1 MEHPIV
7 ENLWKRTMVPYK
19 TLWNKIKKEIRATT
33 NERMFNTWVEPIK
46 PIALNKN
53 NLILELPNQFFYE
66 WINTHYKNQFEKM
79 TKERLKEEINIQFTI
94 GVESTHDRAEK
105 PTKPPKETAPQI
117 KTNLNKKYIF
127 SNFIEGSCNQFAKAA
142 SISVSEFPGQKGFNP
157 LVIYGGV
164 GLGKTHLLNAIGNH
178 INENHPKLN
187 TVGVTSERFT
197 IDFISSIQK
206 NNTIS
211 FSQYYRKADVLLID
225 DIQFL
230 QGKEQTQEQFFHTFN
245 ELYQKGKQVVL
256 TADKYPTEMKGLKER
271 LLSRFESGLAVDVQP
286 PDFETRVAILMEK
299 AEQSG
304 LALSY
309 DVIELIATHIKDN
322 VRELESTVI
331 RLLARSSLTNTDIDL
346 VMAKNVIIER
356 KGRGLTTEL
365 TIQEVVKRVSN
376 FTKVPEKK
384 IVGKGRERK
393 IAEARQI
400 SAYLCRDVLGSTLV
414 NIGMFLGGRD
424 HTTIMYAYKNIEKRI
439 EKEPRIRK
447 TVETLK
453 KEFNYNLS

>member
-1 MEHPIV
+1 MSS
-7 ENLWKRTMVPYK
+7 YK
-19 TLWNKIKKEIRATT
+19 TLWNKLKKEIKETT
-33 NERMFNTWVEPIK
+33 NERMFGTWIEPVK
-46 PIALNKN
+46 PIALNRSI
-53 NLILELPNQFFYE
+53 LVLELPNQFFYE
-66 WINTHYKNQFEKM
+66 WIETHYKNQFEKIL
-79 TKERLKEEINIQFTI
+79 KEKLKEEIKIQFTI
-94 GVESTHDRAEK
+94 GVESVSNKAEK
-105 PTKPPKETAPQI
+105 ITQHKKEAPTQK

-127 SNFIEGSCNQFAKAA
+127 SNFIEGGCNQFAKAA
-142 SISVSEFPGQKGFNP
+142 STSVSEFPGQKGFNP

-164 GLGKTHLLNAIGNH
+164 GLGKTHLLNAIGNQ

-187 TVGVTSERFT
+187 TIGATSERFT

-206 NNTIS
+206 NNTIT

-245 ELYQKGKQVVL
+245 ELYQNGKQVVL

-331 RLLARSSLTNTDIDL
+331 RLLARSSLTKTDINLDL
-346 VMAKNVIIER
+346 AKNVIIER
-356 KGRGLTTEL
+356 KGRSLTTEL
-365 TIQEVVKRVSN
+365 TIQEIVKRVSN
-376 FTKVPEKK
+376 FTKVPEEK
-384 IVGKGRERK
+384 IVGKRRERK
-393 IAEARQI
+393 VAEARQL
-400 SAYLCRDVLGSTLV
+400 SAYLCRDILGSTLV

-447 TVETLK
+447 IVNSLK
-453 KEFNYNLS
+453 KEFSYTLS

>member
-1 MEHPIV
+1 M
-7 ENLWKRTMVPYK
+7 LSYK
-19 TLWNKIKKEIRATT
+19 TLWNKLKKEIKETT
-33 NERMFNTWVEPIK
+33 NERMFNTWIEPVK
-46 PIALNKN
+46 PIALNRN
-53 NLILELPNQFFYE
+53 SLVLELPNQFFYE
-66 WINTHYKNQFEKM
+66 WIETHYKNQFEKII
-79 TKERLKEEINIQFTI
+79 KEKLKEEIKIQFTI
-94 GVESTHDRAEK
+94 GIENISNKAEK
-105 PTKPPKETAPQI
+105 ITQYKKEAPTQK
-117 KTNLNKKYIF
+117 KTNLNKKYVF
-127 SNFIEGSCNQFAKAA
+127 SNFIEGGCNQFAKAA
-142 SISVSEFPGQKGFNP
+142 STSVSEFPGQKGFNP

-164 GLGKTHLLNAIGNH
+164 GLGKTHLLNAIGNQ
-178 INENHPKLN
+178 INVNHPKLN
-187 TVGVTSERFT
+187 TVGATSERFT

-206 NNTIS
+206 NNTIT

-245 ELYQKGKQVVL
+245 ELYQNGKQVVL

-331 RLLARSSLTNTDIDL
+331 RLLARSSLTKTDINLDL
-346 VMAKNVIIER
+346 AKNVIIER
-356 KGRGLTTEL
+356 KGRSLATEL
-365 TIQEVVKRVSN
+365 TIQEIVKRVSN
-376 FTKVPEKK
+376 FTKVPEDK

-393 IAEARQI
+393 IAEARQL
-400 SAYLCRDVLGSTLV
+400 SAYLCRDILGSTLV

-447 TVETLK
+447 TVNSLK
-453 KEFNYNLS
+453 KEFSYTLS

>member
-1 MEHPIV
+1 MSS
-7 ENLWKRTMVPYK
+7 YK
-19 TLWNKIKKEIRATT
+19 TLWNKLKKEIKETT
-33 NERMFNTWVEPIK
+33 NERMFGTWIEPVK
-46 PIALNKN
+46 PIALNRSI
-53 NLILELPNQFFYE
+53 LVLELPNQFFYE
-66 WINTHYKNQFEKM
+66 WIETHYKNQFEKIL
-79 TKERLKEEINIQFTI
+79 KEKLKEEIKIQFTI
-94 GVESTHDRAEK
+94 GVESVSSKAEK
-105 PTKPPKETAPQI
+105 ITQHKKEAPTQK

-127 SNFIEGSCNQFAKAA
+127 SNFIEGGCNQFAKAA
-142 SISVSEFPGQKGFNP
+142 STSVSEFPGQKGFNP

-164 GLGKTHLLNAIGNH
+164 GLGKTHLLNAIGNQ

-187 TVGVTSERFT
+187 TVGATSERFT

-206 NNTIS
+206 NNTIT

-245 ELYQKGKQVVL
+245 ELYQNGKQVVL

-331 RLLARSSLTNTDIDL
+331 RLLARSSLTKTDINLDL
-346 VMAKNVIIER
+346 AKNVIIER
-356 KGRGLTTEL
+356 KGRSLATEL
-365 TIQEVVKRVSN
+365 TIQEIVKRVSS
-376 FTKVPEKK
+376 FTKVPEDK

-393 IAEARQI
+393 IAEARQL
-400 SAYLCRDVLGSTLV
+400 SAYLCRDILGSTLV

-447 TVETLK
+447 TVNSLK
-453 KEFNYNLS
+453 KEFSYILS

>member
-1 MEHPIV
+1 MSS
-7 ENLWKRTMVPYK
+7 YK
-19 TLWNKIKKEIRATT
+19 TLWNKLKKEIKETT
-33 NERMFNTWVEPIK
+33 NERMFGTWIEPVK
-46 PIALNKN
+46 PIALNRN
-53 NLILELPNQFFYE
+53 ILVLELPNQFFYE
-66 WINTHYKNQFEKM
+66 WIETHYKNQFEKIL
-79 TKERLKEEINIQFTI
+79 KEKLKEEIKIQFTI
-94 GVESTHDRAEK
+94 GVESVSNKAEK
-105 PTKPPKETAPQI
+105 ITQHKKETPTQK

-127 SNFIEGSCNQFAKAA
+127 SNFIEGGCNQFAKAA
-142 SISVSEFPGQKGFNP
+142 STSVSEFPGQKGFNP

-164 GLGKTHLLNAIGNH
+164 GLGKTHLLNAIGNQ

-187 TVGVTSERFT
+187 TVGATSERFT

-206 NNTIS
+206 NNTIT

-245 ELYQKGKQVVL
+245 ELYQNGKQVVL

-331 RLLARSSLTNTDIDL
+331 RLLARSSLTKTDINLDL
-346 VMAKNVIIER
+346 AKNVIIER
-356 KGRGLTTEL
+356 KGRSLATEL
-365 TIQEVVKRVSN
+365 TIQEIVKRVSN
-376 FTKVPEKK
+376 FTKVPEDK

-393 IAEARQI
+393 IAEARQL
-400 SAYLCRDVLGSTLV
+400 SAYLCRDILGSTLV

-447 TVETLK
+447 TVNSLK
-453 KEFNYNLS
+453 KEFSYILS

>member
-1 MEHPIV
+1 MSS
-7 ENLWKRTMVPYK
+7 YK
-19 TLWNKIKKEIRATT
+19 TLWNKLKKEIKETT
-33 NERMFNTWVEPIK
+33 NERMFGTWIEPVK
-46 PIALNKN
+46 PIALNRN
-53 NLILELPNQFFYE
+53 ILVLELPNQFFYE
-66 WINTHYKNQFEKM
+66 WIETHYKNQFEKI
-79 TKERLKEEINIQFTI
+79 LKEKLKEKIKIQFTI
-94 GVESTHDRAEK
+94 GVESASNKVEK
-105 PTKPPKETAPQI
+105 TTQHKREAPTQKT
-117 KTNLNKKYIF
+117 TNLNKKYIF
-127 SNFIEGSCNQFAKAA
+127 SNFIEGGCNQFAKAA
-142 SISVSEFPGQKGFNP
+142 STSVSEFPGQKGFNP

-164 GLGKTHLLNAIGNH
+164 GLGKTHLLNAIGNQ

-187 TVGVTSERFT
+187 TVGATSERFT

-206 NNTIS
+206 NNTTT

-245 ELYQKGKQVVL
+245 ELYQNGKQVVL

-331 RLLARSSLTNTDIDL
+331 RLLARSSLAKTDINLDL
-346 VMAKNVIIER
+346 AKNVIIER
-356 KGRGLTTEL
+356 KGRSLATEL

-376 FTKVPEKK
+376 FTKVPEEK

-393 IAEARQI
+393 IAEARQL
-400 SAYLCRDVLGSTLV
+400 SAYLCRDILGSTLV

-447 TVETLK
+447 TVNSLK
-453 KEFNYNLS
+453 KEFSYTLS

>member
-1 MEHPIV
+1 M
-7 ENLWKRTMVPYK
+7 ENLWKTKMLSYK
-19 TLWNKIKKEIRATT
+19 TLWNKLKKEIKETT
-33 NERMFNTWVEPIK
+33 NERMFNTWIGPIK
-46 PIALNKN
+46 PIALNRN

-66 WINTHYKNQFEKM
+66 WIETHYKNQFEKII
-79 TKERLKEEINIQFTI
+79 KEKLKEEIKIQFTI
-94 GVESTHDRAEK
+94 GIENPSNKAEK
-105 PTKPPKETAPQI
+105 TTKYKEEAPTQK
-117 KTNLNKKYIF
+117 KTNLNKKYVF
-127 SNFIEGSCNQFAKAA
+127 SNFIEGGCNQFAKAA
-142 SISVSEFPGQKGFNP
+142 STSVSEFPGQKGFNP

-164 GLGKTHLLNAIGNH
+164 GLGKTHLLNAIGNQ

-187 TVGVTSERFT
+187 TVGATSERFT

-206 NNTIS
+206 NNTIT

-245 ELYQKGKQVVL
+245 ELYQNGKQVVL

-331 RLLARSSLTNTDIDL
+331 RLLARSSLTKTDINLDL
-346 VMAKNVIIER
+346 AKNVIIER
-356 KGRGLTTEL
+356 KGRSLATEL
-365 TIQEVVKRVSN
+365 TIQEIVKRVSN
-376 FTKVPEKK
+376 FTKVPEEK

-393 IAEARQI
+393 IAEARQL
-400 SAYLCRDVLGSTLV
+400 SAYLCRDILGSTLV

-447 TVETLK
+447 TIDSLK
-453 KEFNYNLS
+453 KEFNYILS

>member
-1 MEHPIV
+1 M
-7 ENLWKRTMVPYK
+7 LSYK
-19 TLWNKIKKEIRATT
+19 TLWNKLKKEIKETT
-33 NERMFNTWVEPIK
+33 NERMFNTWIEPVK
-46 PIALNKN
+46 PIALNRN
-53 NLILELPNQFFYE
+53 SLILELPNQFFYE
-66 WINTHYKNQFEKM
+66 WIETHYKNQFEKII
-79 TKERLKEEINIQFTI
+79 KEKLKEEIKIQFTI
-94 GVESTHDRAEK
+94 GIENPSNKAEK
-105 PTKPPKETAPQI
+105 TTKYKEEAPTQK
-117 KTNLNKKYIF
+117 KTNLNKKYVF
-127 SNFIEGSCNQFAKAA
+127 SNFIEGGCNQFAKAA
-142 SISVSEFPGQKGFNP
+142 STSVSEFPGQKGFNP

-164 GLGKTHLLNAIGNH
+164 GLGKTHLLNAIGNQ

-187 TVGVTSERFT
+187 TVGATSERFT

-206 NNTIS
+206 NNTIT

-245 ELYQKGKQVVL
+245 ELYQNGKQVVL

-331 RLLARSSLTNTDIDL
+331 RLLARSSLTKTDINLDL
-346 VMAKNVIIER
+346 AKNVIIER
-356 KGRGLTTEL
+356 KGRSLATEL
-365 TIQEVVKRVSN
+365 TIQEIVKRVSN
-376 FTKVPEKK
+376 FTKVPEEK

-393 IAEARQI
+393 IAEARQL
-400 SAYLCRDVLGSTLV
+400 SAYLCRDILGSTLV

-447 TVETLK
+447 TVDSLK
-453 KEFNYNLS
+453 KEFNYILS

>member
-1 MEHPIV
+1 M
-7 ENLWKRTMVPYK
+7 LSYK
-19 TLWNKIKKEIRATT
+19 TLWNKLKKEIKETT
-33 NERMFNTWVEPIK
+33 NERMFNTWIEPVK
-46 PIALNKN
+46 PIALNRN
-53 NLILELPNQFFYE
+53 SLVLELPNQFFYE
-66 WINTHYKNQFEKM
+66 WIETHYKNQFEKII
-79 TKERLKEEINIQFTI
+79 KEKLKEEIKIQFTI
-94 GVESTHDRAEK
+94 GVESASNKAEK
-105 PTKPPKETAPQI
+105 ITQHKKEAPTQK

-127 SNFIEGSCNQFAKAA
+127 SNFIEGGCNQFAKAA
-142 SISVSEFPGQKGFNP
+142 STSVSEFPGQKGFNP

-164 GLGKTHLLNAIGNH
+164 GLGKTHLLNAIGNQ
-178 INENHPKLN
+178 INVNHPKLN
-187 TVGVTSERFT
+187 TVGATSERFT

-206 NNTIS
+206 NNTIT

-245 ELYQKGKQVVL
+245 ELYQNGKQVVL

-309 DVIELIATHIKDN
+309 DVIELIATHIKEN

-331 RLLARSSLTNTDIDL
+331 RLLARSSLTKMDINLDL
-346 VMAKNVIIER
+346 AKNVIIER
-356 KGRGLTTEL
+356 KGRSLATEL
-365 TIQEVVKRVSN
+365 TIQEIVKRVSN
-376 FTKVPEKK
+376 FTKVPEEK

-393 IAEARQI
+393 IAEARQL
-400 SAYLCRDVLGSTLV
+400 SAYLCRDILGSTLV

-447 TVETLK
+447 TVNSLK
-453 KEFNYNLS
+453 KEFSYILS

>member
-1 MEHPIV
+1 M
-7 ENLWKRTMVPYK
+7 ENLWKDKMSSYK
-19 TLWNKIKKEIRATT
+19 TLWNKLKKEIKETT
-33 NERMFNTWVEPIK
+33 NERMFGTWIEPVK
-46 PIALNKN
+46 PIALNGSI
-53 NLILELPNQFFYE
+53 LVLELPNQFFYE
-66 WINTHYKNQFEKM
+66 WIETHYKNQFEKIL
-79 TKERLKEEINIQFTI
+79 KEKLKEEIKIQFTI
-94 GVESTHDRAEK
+94 GVESVSSKAEK
-105 PTKPPKETAPQI
+105 ITQHKKEAPTQK

-127 SNFIEGSCNQFAKAA
+127 SNFIEGGCNQFAKAA
-142 SISVSEFPGQKGFNP
+142 STSVSEFPGQKGFNP

-164 GLGKTHLLNAIGNH
+164 GLGKTHLLNAIGNQ
-178 INENHPKLN
+178 INVNHPKLN
-187 TVGVTSERFT
+187 TVGATSERFT

-206 NNTIS
+206 NNTIT

-245 ELYQKGKQVVL
+245 ELYQNGKQVVL

-331 RLLARSSLTNTDIDL
+331 RLLARSSLTKTDINLDL
-346 VMAKNVIIER
+346 AKNVIIER
-356 KGRGLTTEL
+356 KGRSLATEL
-365 TIQEVVKRVSN
+365 TIQEIVKRVSN
-376 FTKVPEKK
+376 FTKVPEDK

-393 IAEARQI
+393 IAEARQL
-400 SAYLCRDVLGSTLV
+400 SAYLCRDILGSTLV

-447 TVETLK
+447 TVNSLK
-453 KEFNYNLS
+453 KEFSYILS